1 MPKYAVLSDIH
12 GNLEALE
19 AVLQVCSAMG
29 VEKFIVLGDIVGYNA
44 DPAKC
49 IEIIR
54 NLNPAAVVRGNHDD
68 YAISSNMENSGFNI
82 NAQIAIQWTRDHLSE
97 EDREWLSKLPY
108 KAVIPE
114 CNATAVHATLDS
126 PEGWGYIFDVQ
137 HAAAHFTYQI
147 KPVCFCGHSHV
158 PVAFDKI
165 PFANS
170 ERRAIECIPEWEGD
184 FDPYDEESF
193 EKDFSVGDMLTVK
206 LEKGHKYLFN
216 IGSIG
221 QPRNGDPR
229 ASFAIYNSDEQ
240 TVSRCRVPYDIATA
254 QQKVLEAGLPDRL
267 ALRLSIGR

>member
-82 NAQIAIQWTRDHLSE
+82 NAQIAIQWTHDHLSE

-147 KPVCFCGHSHV
+147 KPVCFCGHS
-158 PVAFDKI
+158 
-165 PFANS
+165 
-170 ERRAIECIPEWEGD
+170 CISLPSAARTETE
-184 FDPYDEESF
+184 YRS
-193 EKDFSVGDMLTVK
+193 SNALS
-206 LEKGHKYLFN
+206 
-216 IGSIG
+216 SIG
-221 QPRNGDPR
+221 PRYR
-229 ASFAIYNSDEQ
+229 RHLLTILASF
-240 TVSRCRVPYDIATA
+240 SRSPSSSAC
-254 QQKVLEAGLPDRL
+254 
-267 ALRLSIGR
+267 S